1 MEAAKWEQK
10 AFTKWERE
18 YFRPSYHDEMVA
30 LKHRQKE
37 GGENEGDIIL
47 ESNQGH

>member
-1 MEAAKWEQK
+1 MVAAKWEQK
-10 AFTKWERE
+10 AFLKRV
-18 YFRPSYHDEMVA
+18 RVVEMVA
-30 LKHRQKE
+30 LKHYRK